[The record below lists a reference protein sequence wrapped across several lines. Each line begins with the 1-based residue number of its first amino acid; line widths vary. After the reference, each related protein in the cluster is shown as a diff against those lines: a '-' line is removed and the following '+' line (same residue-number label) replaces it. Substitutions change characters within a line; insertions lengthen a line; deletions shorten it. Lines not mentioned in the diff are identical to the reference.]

1 MYNDFRYTNKTL
13 SALQTFFFFC
23 SSLQLGKIMRGP
35 FLKFVAHGASFTIFL
50 GLLVF
55 NAADRFDGSKLLPNM
70 TVQDYPAQLF
80 RMKTTPFTWMEMLII
95 FWVIGQS
102 EWRSIQWPWI
112 IPVNSI
118 FCYNSKFCKYIQ
130 STNDWLFSFFKGW
143 SGQNAKRSGA
153 RVRES
158 TSSNLGICWILEC

>member
-1 MYNDFRYTNKTL
+1 
-13 SALQTFFFFC
+13 
-23 SSLQLGKIMRGP
+23 MRGP

-102 EWRSIQWPWI
+102 DSYMEPRNYEHYQGKKHNIAMQ
-112 IPVNSI
+112 
-118 FCYNSKFCKYIQ
+118 IQ
-130 STNDWLFSFFKGW
+130 SNEGSLFSFIF
-143 SGQNAKRSGA
+143 
-153 RVRES
+153 
-158 TSSNLGICWILEC
+158 